1 VPARAVPAAAPAPR
15 APSPEA
21 AHSVGVTSVVAALAA
36 NLGIAATKFVAFFI
50 TGSASMLAE
59 GVHSVADSGNQ
70 LLLLR
75 GRNRARRDR
84 TEEHPFGFGR
94 ERYFYAFVVAVVL
107 FTVGALFSIYE
118 GIHKITHPEPVH
130 SPAVAFV
137 VLGIAIVLESLSL
150 RTAVRE
156 SSEQRNGGNWLAF
169 IRRAKAPELPAILL
183 EDMAALAGL
192 LLATA
197 GVALTVIT
205 GNDAWDGAGS
215 LAIGVLLGG
224 VAVILAVEM
233 KSLLIGESAGD
244 EVERDIV
251 TALEA
256 GPEVECVIHLR
267 TLHLGPETLLV
278 TAKIAVRPSARADQ
292 LAAGIDAA
300 ERRVRAAVP
309 IAKVIYLEPDLYR
322 ESRADATDPAIRAV
336 RRRPH
341 R

>member
-1 VPARAVPAAAPAPR
+1 VL
-15 APSPEA
+15 
-21 AHSVGVTSVVAALAA
+21 AALAA
-36 NLGIAATKFVAFFI
+36 NLGIAATKFIAFLI

-70 LLLLR
+70 LLLLL
-75 GRNRARRDR
+75 GRSRARRDR

-130 SPAVAFV
+130 SPAVAFA
-137 VLGIAIVLESLSL
+137 VLGIAIVLESFSL

-156 SSEQRNGGNWLAF
+156 SDPQREGDTWLAF

-183 EDMAALAGL
+183 EDVAALAGL

-197 GVALTVIT
+197 GVALTVLT
-205 GNDAWDGAGS
+205 GSESWDGAGS
-215 LAIGVLLGG
+215 LAIGVLLAC
-224 VAVILAVEM
+224 VAVILAIEM
-233 KSLLIGESAGD
+233 KSLLIGEAASAA
-244 EVERDIV
+244 VERAIV
-251 TALEA
+251 TAMQD
-256 GPEVECVIHLR
+256 GPEVECVIHMR
-267 TLHLGPETLLV
+267 TMHLGPESLLV
-278 TAKIAVRPSARADQ
+278 TAKIAVRPSARADYI
-292 LAAGIDAA
+292 AAGIDAA

-309 IAKVIYLEPDLYR
+309 IAKVIYLEPDVYR

-336 RRRPH
+336 RRRP
-341 R
+341 RR